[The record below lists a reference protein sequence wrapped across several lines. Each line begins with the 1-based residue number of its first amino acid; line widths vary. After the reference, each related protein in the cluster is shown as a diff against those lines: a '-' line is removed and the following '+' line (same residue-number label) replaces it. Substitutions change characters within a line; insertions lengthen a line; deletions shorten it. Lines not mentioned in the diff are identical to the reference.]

1 MYGIVAPIARK
12 LNSIYPEYLSSITL
26 MEWFHFI
33 IDKLAKP

>member
-26 MEWFHFI
+26 TEWFHFAMMSC
-33 IDKLAKP
+33 KN